1 MDRKLWG
8 FAAVVAGL
16 FAAAWIYMDLQKRH
30 WERTHDDITTMIA
43 ETDSLAHP
51 GRKDTP
57 NEREGRRNGYIVD
70 EVRQLAGDLTQRTD
84 TLKKVISEEHLLDS
98 EPSQGK

>member
-8 FAAVVAGL
+8 VGVMVIGL
-16 FAAAWIYMDLQKRH
+16 FVAAWIVMDLEKRH
-30 WERTHDDITTMIA
+30 WQHTEKNIHTMIA

-51 GRKDTP
+51 GRKATP
-57 NEREGRRNGYIVD
+57 LERERRRSGYIVD
-70 EVRQLAGDLTQRTD
+70 EVRQLSGDLTQRTD

-98 EPSQGK
+98 DPSQGK

>member
-8 FAAVVAGL
+8 FAVVVAGL
-16 FAAAWIYMDLQKRH
+16 FAAAWIYMDLQKRQ
-30 WERTHDDITTMIA
+30 WEQTDSNIKTMIA

-57 NEREGRRNGYIVD
+57 VERERRRTTHIVD
-70 EVRQLAGDLTQRTD
+70 ELSALAGEQTQRTD
-84 TLKKVISEEHLLDS
+84 TVKKVISEEHLLDS
-98 EPSQGK
+98 EP